1 MKNKFLLLFILIS
14 SFSFGQ
20 DLWFFKK
27 NSQQSSFLDKAIA
40 QDEIE
45 TLVLDPE
52 QLNSFFLED
61 NTVPRFSIKGKGII
75 EMPNEFGAK
84 EKFDLQEVSTLSA
97 ALSKEYFLFN
107 QERGVNKTNTYFTK
121 GEEKFIMILND

>member
-1 MKNKFLLLFILIS
+1 MKNKFLLLLILIS

-40 QDEIE
+40 KDEIE

-61 NTVPRFSIKGKGII
+61 NTVPRFSKKGKGII

-84 EKFDLQEVSTLSA
+84 EKFDLQEVSTL
-97 ALSKEYFLFN
+97 
-107 QERGVNKTNTYFTK
+107 
-121 GEEKFIMILND
+121 